1 MTQLLLCFAGFI
13 VFTKRCDLIG
23 PALSITTAIGCYG
36 GGYLP
41 ACLCSWSRDGRV
53 GHFFPGPGTSRAF
66 FPYSFLNELWLDHNF
81 VSSNRAELE
90 PGQNKGRAKTRP
102 GQNKGLQILSSNFYH
117 FNCYICLAVPHTLW
131 RYLSLLHNTCKLLLN
146 GAFIL
151 ELMMKSIWFWSMK
164 ILKVL
169 CEYRAYFLNN

>member
-1 MTQLLLCFAGFI
+1 MIWNRIILINIGLLSLHI
-13 VFTKRCDLIG
+13 IHDIG
-23 PALSITTAIGCYG
+23 YRVLYIHF
-36 GGYLP
+36 L
-41 ACLCSWSRDGRV
+41 CLCIRLRDGRV

>member
-1 MTQLLLCFAGFI
+1 MKSYDDGYIIKPLS
-13 VFTKRCDLIG
+13 
-23 PALSITTAIGCYG
+23 ALSQN
-36 GGYLP
+36 
-41 ACLCSWSRDGRV
+41 RDGRV

-169 CEYRAYFLNN
+169 CEYRAYTLNNKRA